1 MVKLSKM
8 LMANNLSLAIIFSF
22 RELRSGLKGFYLFI
36 SCLAIG
42 VAAIAGVGTVSESI
56 EAGLARDGKK
66 LLGGDLSIRLIHRP
80 ATEKQKKFFDKT
92 SDFSEVIEM
101 RSMVQSYK
109 SKAYRTLAELKAVD
123 QAYPLV
129 GNILLNQRLT
139 LKEALQEKNGVFGA
153 VVDKNLLT
161 KLNLKIGDFINIG
174 EAQFRL
180 TGTIKKEPDK
190 VANILSFGPRVMIA
204 SLGLYKTKLVQPGSQ
219 IRYRYRVSLSDAA
232 EIKNWQKQLNET
244 FPAAGWRI
252 RTSNDG
258 TGGLRRFIDRMT
270 LFLTFVGLTTLIV
283 GGVGISN
290 AVSNFLNSKNKTIAI
305 YKFLGAPSDLI
316 FWIYALQLGILA
328 LFGLLLG
335 IAVGAILPALGFLVL
350 NDVFPVSPVISV
362 YPKPIVIAVIY
373 GILIVLIF
381 STWPLA
387 KAKAIPATNL
397 FRDNIQLRKIKP
409 HGGYKV
415 ILAILCSILSSV
427 ILISSDEILFNLYF
441 IVGTC
446 FVFLILK
453 IFSTQ
458 LIQLSQKII
467 IKKNTALRLAIT
479 NLNRPGSIASSI
491 VLSLGL
497 GLTVLVAISLIED
510 NLGNQIKKRLPD
522 MAPAFFFL
530 DIQTDQKSYFDQTIK
545 KISGIGNYKRV
556 ATLRGRIVKIN
567 NISVEKVDISPNVR
581 WAVRGDRALTYSKE
595 QAEGTEITAGKWWP
609 KEYTGKPLISLDS
622 SIARGFGVTIGDT
635 LTLNV
640 LGREIKGEI
649 ASLRKINWRSLRFD
663 FAIIFSPGVLD
674 NAPHSHIAALQ
685 APEALENK
693 IEEDI
698 LNKFKNVSIIRVREA
713 LEAAAQILNGIGMA
727 VRSIST
733 ITLLVGSL
741 VLAGA
746 IAAGRQRRIYEA
758 IIFKVLGATR
768 WTIIKSLIYEFCF
781 LGFLTS
787 FCSIILGTLVGWIV
801 VRYLMELNW
810 QFSLNSIL
818 VSVIICLLITI
829 IAGLGG
835 TWSALG
841 QKAAPQLRND

>member
-622 SIARGFGVTIGDT
+622 AIARGFGVTIGDT

>member
-1 MVKLSKM
+1 MV
-8 LMANNLSLAIIFSF
+8 NNLSLAITFSM
-22 RELRSGLKGFYLFI
+22 REMRSGLKGFYLFI

-42 VAAIAGVGTVSESI
+42 VAAIAGVGTVSKSI
-56 EAGLARDGKK
+56 EAGLAKDGRK
-66 LLGGDLSIRLIHRP
+66 LLGGDLSIRLIHRS
-80 ATEKQKKFFDKT
+80 ATEKQKKFFNKI

-101 RSMVQSYK
+101 RSMVQSNK
-109 SKAYRTLAELKAVD
+109 SAAYRTLVELKAVD

-129 GNILLNQRLT
+129 GNILLKQSLT
-139 LKEALQEKNGVFGA
+139 LKEALQEKDGVFGA

-161 KLNLKIGDFINIG
+161 KLNLEIGDIINIG
-174 EAQFRL
+174 EAKFRL

-190 VANILSFGPRVMIA
+190 VTNILSFGPRVMIA
-204 SLGLYKTKLVQPGSQ
+204 SLGLYRTKLVQPGSQ
-219 IRYRYRVSLSDAA
+219 IRYRYRIALSDSTKV
-232 EIKNWQKQLNET
+232 INWRKELDKA

-252 RTSNDG
+252 RTANEG
-258 TGGLRRFIDRMT
+258 TPGLKRFIERMT

-283 GGVGISN
+283 GGVGVSN
-290 AVSNFLNSKNKTIAI
+290 AVSNFLNGKNKIIAI

-316 FWIYALQLGILA
+316 FWIYALQLGVLA

-335 IAVGAILPALGFLVL
+335 IFMGAILPAIGFLVM

-362 YPKPIVIAVIY
+362 YPKPLVVAAIY
-373 GILIVLIF
+373 GVLVVLIF

-397 FRDNIQLRKIKP
+397 FRDKIQLGKIKP
-409 HGGYKV
+409 HGGYKI
-415 ILAILCSILSSV
+415 ILAILCATLASV
-427 ILISSDEILFNLYF
+427 ILISSDDILFNLYF
-441 IVGTC
+441 VIGTC

-458 LIQLSQKII
+458 LIHLSQKITV
-467 IKKNTALRLAIT
+467 KNNTALRLAIT
-479 NLNRPGSIASSI
+479 NLHRPGSNASSI

-510 NLGNQIKKRLPD
+510 NLVNQIKKRLPD

-530 DIQTDQKSYFDQTIK
+530 DIQTDQRSQFDQAIK
-545 KISGIGNYKRV
+545 EISGIGDYKRV

-567 NISVEKVDISPNVR
+567 SISVEKAEISPNVR
-581 WAVRGDRALTYSKE
+581 WAIRGDRALTYANVQS
-595 QAEGTEITAGKWWP
+595 EGTKITAGKWWP
-609 KEYTGKPLISLDS
+609 KEYSGKPLISLDS
-622 SIARGFGVTIGDT
+622 AIAKGFGVTVGDT

-640 LGREIKGEI
+640 LGREIIGEI

-674 NAPHSHIAALQ
+674 SAPHSHIAALQ
-685 APEALENK
+685 APEALENR
-693 IEEDI
+693 IEESI
-698 LNKFKNVSIIRVREA
+698 TNKFKNVSIIRVREA

-727 VRSIST
+727 VRSISS

-746 IAAGRQRRIYEA
+746 IAAGRHQRIYDA

-768 WTIIKSLIYEFCF
+768 WIIIKTLIYEFCI

-787 FCSIILGTLVGWIV
+787 FCSIVLGTLVGWTV
-801 VRYLMELNW
+801 VKYLMELNW
-810 QFSLNSIL
+810 QFSLQSIL
-818 VSVIICLLITI
+818 MSVIICLTITI
-829 IAGLGG
+829 IAGLAG
-835 TWSALG
+835 TWSALS
-841 QKAAPQLRND
+841 QKAASQLRND

>member
-1 MVKLSKM
+1 
-8 LMANNLSLAIIFSF
+8 MANNLSLAIIFSF

-109 SKAYRTLAELKAVD
+109 SKGYRTLAELKAVD

-622 SIARGFGVTIGDT
+622 AIARGFGVTIGDT

-727 VRSIST
+727 VRSISA

>member
-1 MVKLSKM
+1 MV
-8 LMANNLSLAIIFSF
+8 NNLSLAITFSL
-22 RELRSGLKGFYLFI
+22 REMRSGLKGFYLFI

-42 VAAIAGVGTVSESI
+42 VAAIAGVGTVSKSI
-56 EAGLARDGKK
+56 EAGLAKDGRK
-66 LLGGDLSIRLIHRP
+66 LLGGDLSIRLIHRS
-80 ATEKQKKFFDKT
+80 ATEKQKKFFNKI

-101 RSMVQSYK
+101 RSMVQSSK
-109 SKAYRTLAELKAVD
+109 SAAYRTLVELKAVD

-129 GNILLNQRLT
+129 GNILLKQSLT
-139 LKEALQEKNGVFGA
+139 LKEALQERDGVFGA

-161 KLNLKIGDFINIG
+161 KLNLEIGDIVNIG
-174 EAQFRL
+174 EAKFRL

-190 VANILSFGPRVMIA
+190 VTNILSFGPRVMIA
-204 SLGLYKTKLVQPGSQ
+204 SLGLYRTKLVQPGSQ
-219 IRYRYRVSLSDAA
+219 IRYRYRIALSDPAK
-232 EIKNWQKQLNET
+232 IINWRKELDKA

-252 RTSNDG
+252 RTSNEG
-258 TGGLRRFIDRMT
+258 TPGLKRFIDRMT

-283 GGVGISN
+283 GGVGVSN
-290 AVSNFLNSKNKTIAI
+290 AVSNFLSGKNKIIAI

-316 FWIYALQLGILA
+316 FWIYALQLGVLA

-335 IAVGAILPALGFLVL
+335 VLMGAILPAIGFLVL

-362 YPKPIVIAVIY
+362 YPKPLVVAAIY
-373 GILIVLIF
+373 GVLVVLIF

-397 FRDNIQLRKIKP
+397 FRDKIQLGKIKP
-409 HGGYKV
+409 HGGYKI
-415 ILAILCSILSSV
+415 ILAILCATLASV
-427 ILISSDEILFNLYF
+427 ILVSSDDILFNLYF
-441 IVGTC
+441 VVGTC

-458 LIQLSQKII
+458 LIHLSQKITV
-467 IKKNTALRLAIT
+467 KNNTALRLAIT
-479 NLNRPGSIASSI
+479 NLHRPGSNASSI

-510 NLGNQIKKRLPD
+510 NLVNQIKKRLPD

-530 DIQTDQKSYFDQTIK
+530 DIQTDQKSQFDQAIK
-545 KISGIGNYKRV
+545 EISGIGDYKRV

-567 NISVEKVDISPNVR
+567 SISVEKAEISPNVR
-581 WAVRGDRALTYSKE
+581 WAIRGDRALTYANVQSEDTK
-595 QAEGTEITAGKWWP
+595 ITAGKWWP
-609 KEYTGKPLISLDS
+609 KEYSGKPLISLDS
-622 SIARGFGVTIGDT
+622 AIAKGFGVTVGDT

-640 LGREIKGEI
+640 LGREIIGEI

-674 NAPHSHIAALQ
+674 SAPHSHIAALQ
-685 APEALENK
+685 APEALEDK
-693 IEEDI
+693 IEESI
-698 LNKFKNVSIIRVREA
+698 TNKFKNVSIIRVREA

-727 VRSIST
+727 VRSISS

-746 IAAGRQRRIYEA
+746 IAAGRQQRIYDA

-768 WTIIKSLIYEFCF
+768 WIIIKTLIYEFCI

-787 FCSIILGTLVGWIV
+787 FCSIVLGTLVGWTV
-801 VRYLMELNW
+801 VKYLMELNW
-810 QFSLNSIL
+810 QFSLQSIL
-818 VSVIICLLITI
+818 MSVIICLTITI
-829 IAGLGG
+829 ITGLAG
-835 TWSALG
+835 TWSALS
-841 QKAAPQLRND
+841 QKAASQLRND

>member
-1 MVKLSKM
+1 
-8 LMANNLSLAIIFSF
+8 MANNLSLAIIFSF

-290 AVSNFLNSKNKTIAI
+290 AVSNFLNSNNKTIAI

-387 KAKAIPATNL
+387 KAKGIPATNL

>member
-1 MVKLSKM
+1 MV
-8 LMANNLSLAIIFSF
+8 NNLSLAITFSL
-22 RELRSGLKGFYLFI
+22 REMRSGLKGFYLFI

-42 VAAIAGVGTVSESI
+42 VAAIAGVGTVSKSI
-56 EAGLARDGKK
+56 EAGLAKDGRK
-66 LLGGDLSIRLIHRP
+66 LLGGDLSIRLIHRS
-80 ATEKQKKFFDKT
+80 ATEKQKKFFNKI

-101 RSMVQSYK
+101 RSMVQSSK
-109 SKAYRTLAELKAVD
+109 SAAYRTLVELKAVD

-129 GNILLNQRLT
+129 GNILLKQSLT
-139 LKEALQEKNGVFGA
+139 LKEALQERDGVFGA

-161 KLNLKIGDFINIG
+161 KLNLEIGDIINIG
-174 EAQFRL
+174 EAKFRL

-190 VANILSFGPRVMIA
+190 VTNILSFGPRVMIA
-204 SLGLYKTKLVQPGSQ
+204 SLGLYRTKLVQPGSQ
-219 IRYRYRVSLSDAA
+219 IRYRYRIALSDSTK
-232 EIKNWQKQLNET
+232 IINWRKELDKA

-252 RTSNDG
+252 RTSNEG
-258 TGGLRRFIDRMT
+258 TPGLKRFIDRMT

-283 GGVGISN
+283 GGVGVSN
-290 AVSNFLNSKNKTIAI
+290 AVSNFLSGKNKIIAI

-316 FWIYALQLGILA
+316 FWIYALQLGVLA

-335 IAVGAILPALGFLVL
+335 VLMGAILPAIGFLVL

-362 YPKPIVIAVIY
+362 YPKPLVVAAIY
-373 GILIVLIF
+373 GVLVVLIF

-397 FRDNIQLRKIKP
+397 FRDKIQLGKIKP
-409 HGGYKV
+409 HGGYKI
-415 ILAILCSILSSV
+415 ILAILCATLASV
-427 ILISSDEILFNLYF
+427 ILVSSDDILFNLYF
-441 IVGTC
+441 VVGTC

-458 LIQLSQKII
+458 LIHLSQKITV
-467 IKKNTALRLAIT
+467 KNNTALRLAIT
-479 NLNRPGSIASSI
+479 NLHRPGSNASSI

-510 NLGNQIKKRLPD
+510 NLVNQIKKRLPD

-530 DIQTDQKSYFDQTIK
+530 DIQTDQKSQFDQAIK
-545 KISGIGNYKRV
+545 EISGIGDYKRV

-567 NISVEKVDISPNVR
+567 SISVEKAEISPNVR
-581 WAVRGDRALTYSKE
+581 WAIRGDRALTYANVQSEDTK
-595 QAEGTEITAGKWWP
+595 ITAGKWWP
-609 KEYTGKPLISLDS
+609 KEYSGKPLISLDS
-622 SIARGFGVTIGDT
+622 AIAKGFGVTVGDT

-640 LGREIKGEI
+640 LGREIIGEI

-674 NAPHSHIAALQ
+674 SAPHSHIAALQ
-685 APEALENK
+685 APEALEDK
-693 IEEDI
+693 IEESI
-698 LNKFKNVSIIRVREA
+698 TNKFKNVSIIRVREA
-713 LEAAAQILNGIGMA
+713 LEAATQILNGIGMA
-727 VRSIST
+727 VRSISS

-746 IAAGRQRRIYEA
+746 IAAGRQQRIYDA

-768 WTIIKSLIYEFCF
+768 WIIIKTLIYEFCI

-787 FCSIILGTLVGWIV
+787 FCSIVLGTLVGWTV
-801 VRYLMELNW
+801 VKYLMELNW
-810 QFSLNSIL
+810 QFSLQSIL
-818 VSVIICLLITI
+818 MSVIICLTITI
-829 IAGLGG
+829 IAGLAG
-835 TWSALG
+835 TWSALS
-841 QKAAPQLRND
+841 QKAASQLRND

>member
-1 MVKLSKM
+1 MV
-8 LMANNLSLAIIFSF
+8 NNLSLAITFSL
-22 RELRSGLKGFYLFI
+22 REMRSGLKGFYLFI

-42 VAAIAGVGTVSESI
+42 VAAIAGVGTVSKSI
-56 EAGLARDGKK
+56 EAGLAKDGRK
-66 LLGGDLSIRLIHRP
+66 LLGGDLSIRLIHRS
-80 ATEKQKKFFDKT
+80 ATEKQKKFFNKI

-101 RSMVQSYK
+101 RSMVQSSK
-109 SKAYRTLAELKAVD
+109 SAAYRTLVELKAVD

-129 GNILLNQRLT
+129 GNILLKQSLT
-139 LKEALQEKNGVFGA
+139 LKEALQERDGVFGA

-161 KLNLKIGDFINIG
+161 KLNLEIGDIINIG
-174 EAQFRL
+174 EAKFRL

-190 VANILSFGPRVMIA
+190 VTNILSFGPRVMIA
-204 SLGLYKTKLVQPGSQ
+204 SLGLYRTKLVQPGSQ
-219 IRYRYRVSLSDAA
+219 IRYRYRIALSDPAK
-232 EIKNWQKQLNET
+232 IINWRKELDKA

-252 RTSNDG
+252 RTSNEG
-258 TGGLRRFIDRMT
+258 TPGLKRFIDRMT

-283 GGVGISN
+283 GGVGVSN
-290 AVSNFLNSKNKTIAI
+290 AVSNFLSGKNKIIAI

-316 FWIYALQLGILA
+316 FWIYALQLGVLA

-335 IAVGAILPALGFLVL
+335 VLMGAILPAIGFLVL

-362 YPKPIVIAVIY
+362 YPKPLVVAAIY
-373 GILIVLIF
+373 GVLVVLIF

-397 FRDNIQLRKIKP
+397 FRDKIQLGKIKP
-409 HGGYKV
+409 HGGYKI
-415 ILAILCSILSSV
+415 ILAILCATLASV
-427 ILISSDEILFNLYF
+427 ILVSSDDILFNLYF
-441 IVGTC
+441 VVGTC

-458 LIQLSQKII
+458 LIHLSQKITV
-467 IKKNTALRLAIT
+467 KNNTALRLAIT
-479 NLNRPGSIASSI
+479 NLHRPGSNASSI

-510 NLGNQIKKRLPD
+510 NLVNQIKKRLPD

-530 DIQTDQKSYFDQTIK
+530 DIQTDQKSQFDQAIK
-545 KISGIGNYKRV
+545 EISGIGDYKRV

-567 NISVEKVDISPNVR
+567 SISVEKAEISPNVR
-581 WAVRGDRALTYSKE
+581 WAIRGDRALTYANVQS
-595 QAEGTEITAGKWWP
+595 EGTKITAGKWWP
-609 KEYTGKPLISLDS
+609 KEYSGKPLISLDS
-622 SIARGFGVTIGDT
+622 AIAKGFGVTVGDT

-640 LGREIKGEI
+640 LGREIIGEI

-674 NAPHSHIAALQ
+674 SAPHSHIAALQ

-693 IEEDI
+693 IEESI
-698 LNKFKNVSIIRVREA
+698 TNKFKNVSIIRVREA

-727 VRSIST
+727 VRSISS

-746 IAAGRQRRIYEA
+746 IAAGRQQRIYDA

-768 WTIIKSLIYEFCF
+768 WIIIKTLIYEFCI

-787 FCSIILGTLVGWIV
+787 FCSIVLGTLVGWTV
-801 VRYLMELNW
+801 VKYLMELNW
-810 QFSLNSIL
+810 QFSLQSIL
-818 VSVIICLLITI
+818 MSVIICLTITI
-829 IAGLGG
+829 IAGLAG
-835 TWSALG
+835 TWSALS
-841 QKAAPQLRND
+841 QKAASQLRND

>member
-1 MVKLSKM
+1 MV
-8 LMANNLSLAIIFSF
+8 NNLSLAITFSL
-22 RELRSGLKGFYLFI
+22 REMRSGLKGFYLFI

-42 VAAIAGVGTVSESI
+42 VAAIAGVGTVSKSI
-56 EAGLARDGKK
+56 EAGLAKDGRK
-66 LLGGDLSIRLIHRP
+66 LLGGDLSIRLIHRS
-80 ATEKQKKFFDKT
+80 ATEKQKKFFNKI

-101 RSMVQSYK
+101 RSMVQSSK
-109 SKAYRTLAELKAVD
+109 SAAYRTLVELKAVD

-129 GNILLNQRLT
+129 GNILLKQSLT
-139 LKEALQEKNGVFGA
+139 LKEALQERDGVFGA

-161 KLNLKIGDFINIG
+161 KLNLEIGDIINIG
-174 EAQFRL
+174 EAKFRL

-190 VANILSFGPRVMIA
+190 VTNILSFGPRVMIA
-204 SLGLYKTKLVQPGSQ
+204 SLGLYRTKLVQPGSQ
-219 IRYRYRVSLSDAA
+219 IRYRYRIALSDPAK
-232 EIKNWQKQLNET
+232 IINWRKELDKA

-252 RTSNDG
+252 RTSNEG
-258 TGGLRRFIDRMT
+258 TPGLKRFIDRMT

-283 GGVGISN
+283 GGVGVSN
-290 AVSNFLNSKNKTIAI
+290 AVSNFLSGKNKIIAI

-316 FWIYALQLGILA
+316 FWIYALQLGVLA

-335 IAVGAILPALGFLVL
+335 VLMGAILPAIGFLVL

-362 YPKPIVIAVIY
+362 YPKPLVVAAIY
-373 GILIVLIF
+373 GVLVVLIF

-397 FRDNIQLRKIKP
+397 FRDKIQLGKIKP
-409 HGGYKV
+409 HGGYKI
-415 ILAILCSILSSV
+415 ILAILCATLASV
-427 ILISSDEILFNLYF
+427 ILVSSDDILFNLYF
-441 IVGTC
+441 VVGTC

-458 LIQLSQKII
+458 LIHLSQKITV
-467 IKKNTALRLAIT
+467 KNNTALRLAIT
-479 NLNRPGSIASSI
+479 NLHRPGSNASSI

-510 NLGNQIKKRLPD
+510 NLVNQIKKRLPD

-530 DIQTDQKSYFDQTIK
+530 DIQTDQKSQFDQAIK
-545 KISGIGNYKRV
+545 EISGIGDYKRV

-567 NISVEKVDISPNVR
+567 TISVEKAEISPNVR
-581 WAVRGDRALTYSKE
+581 WAIRGDRALTYANVQS
-595 QAEGTEITAGKWWP
+595 EGTKITAGKWWP
-609 KEYTGKPLISLDS
+609 KEYSGKPLISLDS
-622 SIARGFGVTIGDT
+622 AIAKGFGVTVGDT

-640 LGREIKGEI
+640 LGREIIGEI

-674 NAPHSHIAALQ
+674 SAPHSHIAALQ

-693 IEEDI
+693 IEESI
-698 LNKFKNVSIIRVREA
+698 TNKFKNVSIIRVREA

-727 VRSIST
+727 VRSISS

-746 IAAGRQRRIYEA
+746 IAAGRQQRIYDA

-768 WTIIKSLIYEFCF
+768 WIIIKTLIYEFCI

-787 FCSIILGTLVGWIV
+787 FCSIVLGTLVGWTV
-801 VRYLMELNW
+801 VKYLMELNW
-810 QFSLNSIL
+810 QFSLQSIL
-818 VSVIICLLITI
+818 MSVIICLTITI
-829 IAGLGG
+829 IAGLAG
-835 TWSALG
+835 TWSALS
-841 QKAAPQLRND
+841 QKAASQLRND

>member
-387 KAKAIPATNL
+387 KAKGIPATNL

-622 SIARGFGVTIGDT
+622 AIARGFGVTIGDT

>member
-1 MVKLSKM
+1 MV
-8 LMANNLSLAIIFSF
+8 NNLSLAITFSM
-22 RELRSGLKGFYLFI
+22 REMRSGLKGFYLFI

-42 VAAIAGVGTVSESI
+42 VAAIAGVGTVSKSI
-56 EAGLARDGKK
+56 EAGLTKDGRK
-66 LLGGDLSIRLIHRP
+66 LLGGDLSIRLIHRS
-80 ATEKQKKFFDKT
+80 ATEKQKKFFNKI

-101 RSMVQSYK
+101 RSMVQSNK
-109 SKAYRTLAELKAVD
+109 SAAYRTLVELKAVD

-129 GNILLNQRLT
+129 GSILLKQSLT
-139 LKEALQEKNGVFGA
+139 LKEALQEKDGIFGA

-161 KLNLKIGDFINIG
+161 KLNLEIGDIINIG
-174 EAQFRL
+174 EAKFRL

-190 VANILSFGPRVMIA
+190 VTNILSFGPRVMIA
-204 SLGLYKTKLVQPGSQ
+204 SLGLYRTKLVQPGSQ
-219 IRYRYRVSLSDAA
+219 IRYRYRIALSDSTKV
-232 EIKNWQKQLNET
+232 INWRKELNKA

-252 RTSNDG
+252 RTANEG
-258 TGGLRRFIDRMT
+258 TPGLKRFIERMT

-283 GGVGISN
+283 GGVGVSN
-290 AVSNFLNSKNKTIAI
+290 AVSNFLNGKNKIIAI

-316 FWIYALQLGILA
+316 FWIYALQLGVLA

-335 IAVGAILPALGFLVL
+335 IFMGAILPAIGFLVM

-362 YPKPIVIAVIY
+362 YPKPLVVAAIY
-373 GILIVLIF
+373 GVLVVLIF

-397 FRDNIQLRKIKP
+397 FRDKIQLGKIKP
-409 HGGYKV
+409 HGGYKI
-415 ILAILCSILSSV
+415 ILAILCATLASV
-427 ILISSDEILFNLYF
+427 ILISSDDILFNLYF
-441 IVGTC
+441 VIGTC

-458 LIQLSQKII
+458 LIHLSQKITV
-467 IKKNTALRLAIT
+467 KNNTALRLAIT
-479 NLNRPGSIASSI
+479 NLHRPGSNASSI

-510 NLGNQIKKRLPD
+510 NLVNQIKKRLPD

-530 DIQTDQKSYFDQTIK
+530 DIQTDQRSQFDQAIK
-545 KISGIGNYKRV
+545 EISGIGDYKRV

-567 NISVEKVDISPNVR
+567 SISVEKAEISPNVR
-581 WAVRGDRALTYSKE
+581 WAIRGDRALTYANVQS
-595 QAEGTEITAGKWWP
+595 EGTKITAGKWWP
-609 KEYTGKPLISLDS
+609 KEYSGKPLISLDS
-622 SIARGFGVTIGDT
+622 AIAKGFGVTVGDT

-640 LGREIKGEI
+640 LGREIIGEI

-674 NAPHSHIAALQ
+674 SAPHSHIAALQ

-693 IEEDI
+693 IEESI
-698 LNKFKNVSIIRVREA
+698 TNKFKNVSIIRVREA

-727 VRSIST
+727 VRSISS

-746 IAAGRQRRIYEA
+746 IAAGRQQRIYDA

-768 WTIIKSLIYEFCF
+768 WIIIKTLIYEFCI

-787 FCSIILGTLVGWIV
+787 FCSIVLGTLVGWTV
-801 VRYLMELNW
+801 VKYLMELNW
-810 QFSLNSIL
+810 QFSLQSIL
-818 VSVIICLLITI
+818 MSVIICLTITI
-829 IAGLGG
+829 ITGLAG
-835 TWSALG
+835 TWSALS
-841 QKAAPQLRND
+841 QKAASQLRND

>member
-1 MVKLSKM
+1 MV
-8 LMANNLSLAIIFSF
+8 NNLSLAITFSM
-22 RELRSGLKGFYLFI
+22 REMRSGLKGFYLFI

-42 VAAIAGVGTVSESI
+42 VAAIAGVGTVSKSI
-56 EAGLARDGKK
+56 EAGLAKDGRK
-66 LLGGDLSIRLIHRP
+66 LLGGDLSIRLIHRS
-80 ATEKQKKFFDKT
+80 ATEKQKKFFNKI

-101 RSMVQSYK
+101 RSMVQSNK
-109 SKAYRTLAELKAVD
+109 SAAYRTLVELKAVD

-129 GNILLNQRLT
+129 GNILLKQSLT
-139 LKEALQEKNGVFGA
+139 LKEALQEKDGIFGA

-161 KLNLKIGDFINIG
+161 KLNLEIGDIINIG
-174 EAQFRL
+174 EAKFRL

-190 VANILSFGPRVMIA
+190 VTNILSFGPRVMIA
-204 SLGLYKTKLVQPGSQ
+204 SLGLYRTKLVQPGSQ
-219 IRYRYRVSLSDAA
+219 IRYRYRIALSDSTKV
-232 EIKNWQKQLNET
+232 INWRKELDKA

-252 RTSNDG
+252 RTANEG
-258 TGGLRRFIDRMT
+258 TPGLKRFIERMT

-283 GGVGISN
+283 GGVGVSN
-290 AVSNFLNSKNKTIAI
+290 AVSNFLNGKNKIIAI

-316 FWIYALQLGILA
+316 FWIYALQLGVLA

-335 IAVGAILPALGFLVL
+335 IFMGAILPAIGFLVM

-362 YPKPIVIAVIY
+362 YPKPLVVAAIY
-373 GILIVLIF
+373 GVLVVLIF

-397 FRDNIQLRKIKP
+397 FRDKIQLGKIKP
-409 HGGYKV
+409 HGGYKI
-415 ILAILCSILSSV
+415 ILAILCATLASV
-427 ILISSDEILFNLYF
+427 ILISSNDILFNLYF
-441 IVGTC
+441 VIGTC

-458 LIQLSQKII
+458 LIHLSQKITV
-467 IKKNTALRLAIT
+467 KNNTALRLAIT
-479 NLNRPGSIASSI
+479 NLHRPGSNASSI

-510 NLGNQIKKRLPD
+510 NLVNQIKKRLPD

-530 DIQTDQKSYFDQTIK
+530 DIQTDQRSQFDQAIK
-545 KISGIGNYKRV
+545 EISGIGDYKRV

-567 NISVEKVDISPNVR
+567 SISVEKAEISPNVR
-581 WAVRGDRALTYSKE
+581 WAIRGDRALTYANVQS
-595 QAEGTEITAGKWWP
+595 EGTKITAGKWWP
-609 KEYTGKPLISLDS
+609 KEYSGKPLISLDS
-622 SIARGFGVTIGDT
+622 AIAKGFGVTVGDT

-640 LGREIKGEI
+640 LGREIIGEI

-674 NAPHSHIAALQ
+674 SAPHSHIAALQ

-693 IEEDI
+693 IEESI
-698 LNKFKNVSIIRVREA
+698 TNKFKNVSIIRVREA

-727 VRSIST
+727 VRSISS

-746 IAAGRQRRIYEA
+746 IAAGRQQRIYDA

-768 WTIIKSLIYEFCF
+768 WIIIKTLIYEFCI

-787 FCSIILGTLVGWIV
+787 FCSIVLGTLVGWTV
-801 VRYLMELNW
+801 VKYLMELNW
-810 QFSLNSIL
+810 QFSLQSIL
-818 VSVIICLLITI
+818 MSVIICLTITI
-829 IAGLGG
+829 ITGLAG
-835 TWSALG
+835 TWSALS
-841 QKAAPQLRND
+841 QKAASQLRND

>member
-1 MVKLSKM
+1 MV
-8 LMANNLSLAIIFSF
+8 NNLSLAITFSL
-22 RELRSGLKGFYLFI
+22 REMRSGLKGFYLFI

-42 VAAIAGVGTVSESI
+42 VAAIAGVGTVSKSI
-56 EAGLARDGKK
+56 EAGLAKDGRK
-66 LLGGDLSIRLIHRP
+66 LLGGDLSIRLIHRS
-80 ATEKQKKFFDKT
+80 ATEKQKKFFNKI

-101 RSMVQSYK
+101 RSMVQSNK
-109 SKAYRTLAELKAVD
+109 SAAYRTLVELKAVD

-129 GNILLNQRLT
+129 GNILLKQSLT
-139 LKEALQEKNGVFGA
+139 LKEALQEKDGVFGA

-161 KLNLKIGDFINIG
+161 KLNLEIGDIINIG
-174 EAQFRL
+174 EAKFRL

-190 VANILSFGPRVMIA
+190 VTNILSFGPRVMIA
-204 SLGLYKTKLVQPGSQ
+204 SLGLYRTKLVQPGSQ
-219 IRYRYRVSLSDAA
+219 IRYRYRIALSDS
-232 EIKNWQKQLNET
+232 EKIINWRKELDKA

-252 RTSNDG
+252 RTSNEG
-258 TGGLRRFIDRMT
+258 TPGLKRFIDRMT

-283 GGVGISN
+283 GGVGVSN
-290 AVSNFLNSKNKTIAI
+290 AVSNFLNGKNKIIAI

-316 FWIYALQLGILA
+316 FWIYALQLGVLA
-328 LFGLLLG
+328 LFGLLIG
-335 IAVGAILPALGFLVL
+335 ILMGAILPAIGFLVL

-362 YPKPIVIAVIY
+362 YPKPLVVAAIY
-373 GILIVLIF
+373 GVLVVLIF

-397 FRDNIQLRKIKP
+397 FRDKIQLGKIKP
-409 HGGYKV
+409 HGGYKI
-415 ILAILCSILSSV
+415 ILAILCTTLASV
-427 ILISSDEILFNLYF
+427 ILISSDDILFNLYF
-441 IVGTC
+441 VIGTC

-458 LIQLSQKII
+458 LIHLSQKITV
-467 IKKNTALRLAIT
+467 KNNTALRLAIT
-479 NLNRPGSIASSI
+479 NLHRPGSNASSI

-510 NLGNQIKKRLPD
+510 NLVNQIKKRLPD

-530 DIQTDQKSYFDQTIK
+530 DIQTDQRSQFDQAIK
-545 KISGIGNYKRV
+545 EISGIGDYKRV

-567 NISVEKVDISPNVR
+567 SISVEKAEISPNVR
-581 WAVRGDRALTYSKE
+581 WAIRGDRALTYANVQS
-595 QAEGTEITAGKWWP
+595 EGTKITAGKWWP
-609 KEYTGKPLISLDS
+609 KEYSGKPLISLDS
-622 SIARGFGVTIGDT
+622 AIAKGFGVTVGDT

-640 LGREIKGEI
+640 LGREIIGEI

-674 NAPHSHIAALQ
+674 SAPHSHIAALQ

-693 IEEDI
+693 IEESI
-698 LNKFKNVSIIRVREA
+698 TNKFKNVSIIRVREA

-727 VRSIST
+727 VRSISS

-746 IAAGRQRRIYEA
+746 IAAGRQQRIYDA

-768 WTIIKSLIYEFCF
+768 WIIIKTLIYEFCI

-787 FCSIILGTLVGWIV
+787 FCSIVLGTLVGWTV
-801 VRYLMELNW
+801 VKYLMELNW
-810 QFSLNSIL
+810 QFSLQSIL
-818 VSVIICLLITI
+818 MSVIICLTITI
-829 IAGLGG
+829 IAGLAG
-835 TWSALG
+835 TWSALS
-841 QKAAPQLRND
+841 QKAASQLRND

>member
-1 MVKLSKM
+1 MV
-8 LMANNLSLAIIFSF
+8 NNLSLAITFSM
-22 RELRSGLKGFYLFI
+22 REMRSGLKGFYLFI

-42 VAAIAGVGTVSESI
+42 VAAIAGVGTVSKSI
-56 EAGLARDGKK
+56 EAGLAKDGRK
-66 LLGGDLSIRLIHRP
+66 LLGGDLSIRLIHRS
-80 ATEKQKKFFDKT
+80 ATEKQKKFFNKI

-101 RSMVQSYK
+101 RSMVQSNK
-109 SKAYRTLAELKAVD
+109 SAAYRTLVELKAVD

-129 GNILLNQRLT
+129 GNILLKQSLT
-139 LKEALQEKNGVFGA
+139 LKQALQEKDGVFGA

-161 KLNLKIGDFINIG
+161 KLNLEIGDIINIG
-174 EAQFRL
+174 EAKFRL

-190 VANILSFGPRVMIA
+190 VTNILSFGPRVMIA
-204 SLGLYKTKLVQPGSQ
+204 SLGLYRTKLVQPGSQ
-219 IRYRYRVSLSDAA
+219 IRYRYRIALSDSTKV
-232 EIKNWQKQLNET
+232 INWRKELNKT

-252 RTSNDG
+252 RTSNEG
-258 TGGLRRFIDRMT
+258 TPGLKRFIDRMT

-283 GGVGISN
+283 GGVGVSN
-290 AVSNFLNSKNKTIAI
+290 AVSNFLNGKNKIIAI

-316 FWIYALQLGILA
+316 FWIYALQLGVLA
-328 LFGLLLG
+328 LFGLLIGVLM
-335 IAVGAILPALGFLVL
+335 GAILPAIGFLIL

-362 YPKPIVIAVIY
+362 YPKPLVVAAIY
-373 GILIVLIF
+373 GVLVVLIF

-397 FRDNIQLRKIKP
+397 FRDKIQLGKIKP
-409 HGGYKV
+409 HGGYKIV
-415 ILAILCSILSSV
+415 LAILCATLASV
-427 ILISSDEILFNLYF
+427 ILISSDDILFNLYF
-441 IVGTC
+441 VIGTC

-458 LIQLSQKII
+458 LIHLSQKITV
-467 IKKNTALRLAIT
+467 KNNTALRLAIT
-479 NLNRPGSIASSI
+479 NLHRPGSNASSI

-510 NLGNQIKKRLPD
+510 NLVNQIKKRLPD

-530 DIQTDQKSYFDQTIK
+530 DIQTDQRSQFDQAIK
-545 KISGIGNYKRV
+545 EISGIGDYKRV

-567 NISVEKVDISPNVR
+567 SISVEKAEISPNVR
-581 WAVRGDRALTYSKE
+581 WAIRGDRALTYANVQS
-595 QAEGTEITAGKWWP
+595 EGTKITAGKWWP
-609 KEYTGKPLISLDS
+609 KEYSGKPLISLDS
-622 SIARGFGVTIGDT
+622 AIAEGFGVTVGDT

-640 LGREIKGEI
+640 LGREIIGEI

-674 NAPHSHIAALQ
+674 SAPHSHIAALQ

-693 IEEDI
+693 IEESI
-698 LNKFKNVSIIRVREA
+698 TNKFKNVSIIRVREA

-727 VRSIST
+727 VRSISS

-746 IAAGRQRRIYEA
+746 IAAGRQQRIYDS

-768 WTIIKSLIYEFCF
+768 WIILKTLIYEFCI

-787 FCSIILGTLVGWIV
+787 FCSIVLGTLVGWTV
-801 VRYLMELNW
+801 VKYLMELNW
-810 QFSLNSIL
+810 QFSLQSIL
-818 VSVIICLLITI
+818 MSVIICLTITI
-829 IAGLGG
+829 IAGLAG
-835 TWSALG
+835 TWSALS
-841 QKAAPQLRND
+841 QKAASQLRND

>member
-1 MVKLSKM
+1 MV
-8 LMANNLSLAIIFSF
+8 NNLSLAITFSL
-22 RELRSGLKGFYLFI
+22 REMRSGLKGFYLFI

-42 VAAIAGVGTVSESI
+42 VAAIAGVGTVSKSI
-56 EAGLARDGKK
+56 EAGLAKDGRK
-66 LLGGDLSIRLIHRP
+66 LLGGDLSIRLIHRS
-80 ATEKQKKFFDKT
+80 ATEKQKKFFNKL

-101 RSMVQSYK
+101 RSMVQSNK
-109 SKAYRTLAELKAVD
+109 SAAYRTLVELKAVD

-129 GNILLNQRLT
+129 GNILLNQSLT
-139 LKEALQEKNGVFGA
+139 LKEALQEKDGVFGA

-161 KLNLKIGDFINIG
+161 KLNLEIGDIINIG
-174 EAQFRL
+174 EAKFRL

-190 VANILSFGPRVMIA
+190 VTNILSFGPRVMIA
-204 SLGLYKTKLVQPGSQ
+204 SLGLYRTKLVQPGSQ
-219 IRYRYRVSLSDAA
+219 IRYRYRIALSDS
-232 EIKNWQKQLNET
+232 EKIINWRKELDKA

-252 RTSNDG
+252 RTSNEG
-258 TGGLRRFIDRMT
+258 TPGLKRFIDRMT

-283 GGVGISN
+283 GGVGVSN
-290 AVSNFLNSKNKTIAI
+290 AVSNFLNGKNKIIAI

-316 FWIYALQLGILA
+316 FWIYALQLGVLA

-335 IAVGAILPALGFLVL
+335 VLMGAILPAIGFLVL

-362 YPKPIVIAVIY
+362 YPKPLVVAAIY
-373 GILIVLIF
+373 GVLVVLIF

-397 FRDNIQLRKIKP
+397 FRDKIQLGKIKP
-409 HGGYKV
+409 HGGYKI
-415 ILAILCSILSSV
+415 ILAILCTTLASV
-427 ILISSDEILFNLYF
+427 ILISSDDILFNLYF
-441 IVGTC
+441 VIGTC

-458 LIQLSQKII
+458 LIHLAQKITVTN
-467 IKKNTALRLAIT
+467 NTALRLAIT
-479 NLNRPGSIASSI
+479 NLHRPGSNASSI

-510 NLGNQIKKRLPD
+510 NLVNQIKKRLPD

-530 DIQTDQKSYFDQTIK
+530 DIQTDQRSQFDQAIK
-545 KISGIGNYKRV
+545 EISGIGEYKRV

-567 NISVEKVDISPNVR
+567 SISVEKAEISPNVR
-581 WAVRGDRALTYSKE
+581 WAIRGDRALTYANVQS
-595 QAEGTEITAGKWWP
+595 EGTKITAGKWWP
-609 KEYTGKPLISLDS
+609 KEYSGKPLISLDS
-622 SIARGFGVTIGDT
+622 AIAKGFGVTVGDT

-640 LGREIKGEI
+640 LGREIIGEI

-674 NAPHSHIAALQ
+674 SAPHSHIAALQ

-693 IEEDI
+693 IEESI
-698 LNKFKNVSIIRVREA
+698 TNKFKNVSIIRVREA

-727 VRSIST
+727 VRSISS

-746 IAAGRQRRIYEA
+746 IAAGRQQRIYDA

-768 WTIIKSLIYEFCF
+768 WIIIKTLIYEFCI

-787 FCSIILGTLVGWIV
+787 FCSIVLGTLVGWTV
-801 VRYLMELNW
+801 VKYLMELNW
-810 QFSLNSIL
+810 QFSLQSIL
-818 VSVIICLLITI
+818 MSVIICLTITI
-829 IAGLGG
+829 IAGLAG
-835 TWSALG
+835 TWSALS
-841 QKAAPQLRND
+841 QKAASQLRND

>member
-1 MVKLSKM
+1 
-8 LMANNLSLAIIFSF
+8 MANNLSLAIIFSF

-387 KAKAIPATNL
+387 KAKGIPATNL

>member
-1 MVKLSKM
+1 MV
-8 LMANNLSLAIIFSF
+8 NNLSLAITFSL
-22 RELRSGLKGFYLFI
+22 REMRSGLKGFYLFI

-42 VAAIAGVGTVSESI
+42 VAAIAGVGTVSKSI
-56 EAGLARDGKK
+56 EAGLAKDGRK
-66 LLGGDLSIRLIHRP
+66 LLGGDLSIRLIHRS
-80 ATEKQKKFFDKT
+80 ATEKQKKFFNNI

-101 RSMVQSYK
+101 RSMVQSNK
-109 SKAYRTLAELKAVD
+109 SAAYRTLVELKAVD

-129 GNILLNQRLT
+129 GNILLKQSLT
-139 LKEALQEKNGVFGA
+139 LKEALQEKDGVFGA

-161 KLNLKIGDFINIG
+161 KLNLEIGDIINIG
-174 EAQFRL
+174 ESKFRL

-190 VANILSFGPRVMIA
+190 VTNILSFGPRVMIA
-204 SLGLYKTKLVQPGSQ
+204 SLGLYRTKLVQPGSQ
-219 IRYRYRVSLSDAA
+219 IRYRYRIALSDSAK
-232 EIKNWQKQLNET
+232 IINWRKELDKA

-252 RTSNDG
+252 RTSNEG
-258 TGGLRRFIDRMT
+258 TPGLKRFIDRMT

-283 GGVGISN
+283 GGVGVSN
-290 AVSNFLNSKNKTIAI
+290 AVSNFLNGKNKIIAI

-316 FWIYALQLGILA
+316 FWIYALQLGVLA
-328 LFGLLLG
+328 LFGVLLG
-335 IAVGAILPALGFLVL
+335 VLMGAILPAIGFLVL

-362 YPKPIVIAVIY
+362 YPKPLVVAAIY
-373 GILIVLIF
+373 GVLVVLIF

-397 FRDNIQLRKIKP
+397 FRDKIQLGKIKP
-409 HGGYKV
+409 HGGYKI
-415 ILAILCSILSSV
+415 ILAILCATLASV
-427 ILISSDEILFNLYF
+427 ILISSNDILFNLYF
-441 IVGTC
+441 VIGTC

-458 LIQLSQKII
+458 LIHLSQKITV
-467 IKKNTALRLAIT
+467 KNNTALRLAIT
-479 NLNRPGSIASSI
+479 NLHRPGSNASSI

-510 NLGNQIKKRLPD
+510 NLVNQIKKRLPD

-530 DIQTDQKSYFDQTIK
+530 DIQTDQRSQFDQAIK
-545 KISGIGNYKRV
+545 EISGIGDYKRV

-567 NISVEKVDISPNVR
+567 SISVEKAEISPNVR
-581 WAVRGDRALTYSKE
+581 WAIRGDRALTYANVPS
-595 QAEGTEITAGKWWP
+595 EGTKITTGKWWP
-609 KEYTGKPLISLDS
+609 KEYSGKPLISLDS
-622 SIARGFGVTIGDT
+622 AIAKGFGVTVGDT

-640 LGREIKGEI
+640 LGREIIGEI

-674 NAPHSHIAALQ
+674 SAPHSHIAALQ

-693 IEEDI
+693 IEESI
-698 LNKFKNVSIIRVREA
+698 TNKFKNVSIIRVREA

-727 VRSIST
+727 VRSISS

-746 IAAGRQRRIYEA
+746 IAAGRQQRIYDA

-768 WTIIKSLIYEFCF
+768 WIIIKTLIYEFCI

-787 FCSIILGTLVGWIV
+787 FCSIVLGTLVGWTV
-801 VRYLMELNW
+801 VKYLMELNW
-810 QFSLNSIL
+810 QFSLQSIL
-818 VSVIICLLITI
+818 MSVIICLTITI
-829 IAGLGG
+829 IAGLAG
-835 TWSALG
+835 TWSALS
-841 QKAAPQLRND
+841 QKAASQLRND

>member
-1 MVKLSKM
+1 MV
-8 LMANNLSLAIIFSF
+8 NNLSLAITFSL
-22 RELRSGLKGFYLFI
+22 REMRSGLKGFYLFI

-42 VAAIAGVGTVSESI
+42 VAAIAGVGTVSKSI
-56 EAGLARDGKK
+56 EAGLAKDGRK
-66 LLGGDLSIRLIHRP
+66 LLGGDLSIRLIHRS
-80 ATEKQKKFFDKT
+80 ATEKQKKFFNKI

-101 RSMVQSYK
+101 RSMVQSSK
-109 SKAYRTLAELKAVD
+109 SAAYRTLVELKAVD

-129 GNILLNQRLT
+129 GNILLKQSLT
-139 LKEALQEKNGVFGA
+139 LKEALQERDGVFGA

-161 KLNLKIGDFINIG
+161 KLNLEIGDIVNIG
-174 EAQFRL
+174 EAKFRL

-190 VANILSFGPRVMIA
+190 VTNILSFGPRVMIA
-204 SLGLYKTKLVQPGSQ
+204 SLGLYRTKLVQPGSQ
-219 IRYRYRVSLSDAA
+219 IRYRYRIALSDPAK
-232 EIKNWQKQLNET
+232 IINWRKELDKA

-252 RTSNDG
+252 RTSNEG
-258 TGGLRRFIDRMT
+258 TPGLKRFIDRMT

-283 GGVGISN
+283 GGVGVSN
-290 AVSNFLNSKNKTIAI
+290 AVSNFLSGKNKIIAI

-316 FWIYALQLGILA
+316 FWIYALQLGVLA

-335 IAVGAILPALGFLVL
+335 VLMGAILPAIGFLVL

-362 YPKPIVIAVIY
+362 YPKPLVVAAIY
-373 GILIVLIF
+373 GVLVVLIF

-397 FRDNIQLRKIKP
+397 FRDKIQLGKIKP
-409 HGGYKV
+409 HGGYKI
-415 ILAILCSILSSV
+415 ILAILCATLASV
-427 ILISSDEILFNLYF
+427 ILVSSDDILFNLYF
-441 IVGTC
+441 VVGTC

-458 LIQLSQKII
+458 LIHLSQKITV
-467 IKKNTALRLAIT
+467 KNNTALRLAIT
-479 NLNRPGSIASSI
+479 NLHRPGSNASSI

-510 NLGNQIKKRLPD
+510 NLVNQIKKRLPD

-530 DIQTDQKSYFDQTIK
+530 DIQTDQKSQFDQAIK
-545 KISGIGNYKRV
+545 EISGIGDYKRV

-567 NISVEKVDISPNVR
+567 SISVEKAEISPNVL
-581 WAVRGDRALTYSKE
+581 WAIRGDRALTYANVQSEDTK
-595 QAEGTEITAGKWWP
+595 ITAGKWWP
-609 KEYTGKPLISLDS
+609 KEYSGKPLISLDS
-622 SIARGFGVTIGDT
+622 AIAKGFGVTVGDT

-640 LGREIKGEI
+640 LGREIIGEI

-674 NAPHSHIAALQ
+674 SAPHSHIAALQ
-685 APEALENK
+685 APEALEDK
-693 IEEDI
+693 IEESI
-698 LNKFKNVSIIRVREA
+698 TNKFKNVSIIRVREA

-727 VRSIST
+727 VRSISS

-746 IAAGRQRRIYEA
+746 IAAGRQQRIYDA

-768 WTIIKSLIYEFCF
+768 WIIIKTLIYEFCI

-787 FCSIILGTLVGWIV
+787 FCSIVLGTLVGWTV
-801 VRYLMELNW
+801 VKYLMELNW
-810 QFSLNSIL
+810 QFSLQSIL
-818 VSVIICLLITI
+818 MSVIICLTITI
-829 IAGLGG
+829 IAGLAG
-835 TWSALG
+835 TWSALS
-841 QKAAPQLRND
+841 QKAASQLRND

>member
-1 MVKLSKM
+1 MV
-8 LMANNLSLAIIFSF
+8 NNLSLAITFSM
-22 RELRSGLKGFYLFI
+22 REMRSGLKGFYLFI

-42 VAAIAGVGTVSESI
+42 VAAIAGVGTVSKSI
-56 EAGLARDGKK
+56 EAGLAKDGRK
-66 LLGGDLSIRLIHRP
+66 LLGGDLSIRLIHRS
-80 ATEKQKKFFDKT
+80 ATEKQKKFFNKI

-101 RSMVQSYK
+101 RSMVQSNK
-109 SKAYRTLAELKAVD
+109 SAAYRTLVELKAVD

-129 GNILLNQRLT
+129 GNILLKQSLT
-139 LKEALQEKNGVFGA
+139 LKEALQEKDGVFGA

-161 KLNLKIGDFINIG
+161 KLNLEIGDIINIG
-174 EAQFRL
+174 EAKFRL

-190 VANILSFGPRVMIA
+190 VTNILSFGPRVMIA
-204 SLGLYKTKLVQPGSQ
+204 SLGLYRTKLVQPGSQ
-219 IRYRYRVSLSDAA
+219 IRYRYRIALSDSTKV
-232 EIKNWQKQLNET
+232 INWRKELDKA

-252 RTSNDG
+252 RTANEG
-258 TGGLRRFIDRMT
+258 TPGLKRFIERMT

-283 GGVGISN
+283 GGVGVSN
-290 AVSNFLNSKNKTIAI
+290 AVSNFLNGKNKIIAI

-316 FWIYALQLGILA
+316 FWIYALQLGVLA

-335 IAVGAILPALGFLVL
+335 IFMGAILPAIGFLVM

-362 YPKPIVIAVIY
+362 YPKPLVVAAIY
-373 GILIVLIF
+373 GVLVVLIF

-397 FRDNIQLRKIKP
+397 FRDKIQLGKIKP
-409 HGGYKV
+409 HGGYKI
-415 ILAILCSILSSV
+415 ILAILCATLASV
-427 ILISSDEILFNLYF
+427 ILISSDDILFNLYF
-441 IVGTC
+441 VIGTC

-458 LIQLSQKII
+458 LIHLSQKITV
-467 IKKNTALRLAIT
+467 KNNTALRLAIT
-479 NLNRPGSIASSI
+479 NLHRPGSNASSI

-510 NLGNQIKKRLPD
+510 NLVNQIKKRLPD

-530 DIQTDQKSYFDQTIK
+530 DIQTDQRSQFDQAIK
-545 KISGIGNYKRV
+545 EISGIGDYKRV

-567 NISVEKVDISPNVR
+567 SISVEKAEISPNVR
-581 WAVRGDRALTYSKE
+581 WAIRGDRALTYANVQS
-595 QAEGTEITAGKWWP
+595 EGTKITAGKWWP
-609 KEYTGKPLISLDS
+609 KEYSGKPLISLDS
-622 SIARGFGVTIGDT
+622 AIAKGFGVTVGDT

-640 LGREIKGEI
+640 LGREIIGEI

-674 NAPHSHIAALQ
+674 SAPHSHIAALQ

-693 IEEDI
+693 IEESI
-698 LNKFKNVSIIRVREA
+698 TNKFKNVSIIRVREA

-727 VRSIST
+727 VRSISS

-746 IAAGRQRRIYEA
+746 IAAGRQQRIYDA

-768 WTIIKSLIYEFCF
+768 WIIIKTLIYEFCI

-787 FCSIILGTLVGWIV
+787 FCSIVLGTLVGWTV
-801 VRYLMELNW
+801 VKYLMELNW
-810 QFSLNSIL
+810 QFSLQSIL
-818 VSVIICLLITI
+818 MSVIICLTITI
-829 IAGLGG
+829 IAGLAG
-835 TWSALG
+835 TWSALS
-841 QKAAPQLRND
+841 QKAASQLRND

>member
-1 MVKLSKM
+1 
-8 LMANNLSLAIIFSF
+8 MANNLSLAIIFSF

-622 SIARGFGVTIGDT
+622 AIARGFGVTIGDT

>member
-1 MVKLSKM
+1 
-8 LMANNLSLAIIFSF
+8 MANNLSLAIIFSF

-801 VRYLMELNW
+801 VKYLMELNW

>member
-1 MVKLSKM
+1 MV
-8 LMANNLSLAIIFSF
+8 NNLSLAITFSL
-22 RELRSGLKGFYLFI
+22 REMRSGLKGFYLFI

-42 VAAIAGVGTVSESI
+42 VAAIAGVGTVSKSI
-56 EAGLARDGKK
+56 EAGLAKDGRK
-66 LLGGDLSIRLIHRP
+66 LLGGDLSIRLIHRS
-80 ATEKQKKFFDKT
+80 ATEKQKKFFNKI

-101 RSMVQSYK
+101 RSMVQSNK
-109 SKAYRTLAELKAVD
+109 SAAYRTLVELKAVD

-129 GNILLNQRLT
+129 GNILLKQSLT
-139 LKEALQEKNGVFGA
+139 LKEALQEKDGVFGA

-161 KLNLKIGDFINIG
+161 KLNLEIGDIVNIG
-174 EAQFRL
+174 EAKFRL

-190 VANILSFGPRVMIA
+190 VTNILSFGPRVMIA
-204 SLGLYKTKLVQPGSQ
+204 SLGLYRTKLVQPGSQ
-219 IRYRYRVSLSDAA
+219 IRYRYRIALSDS
-232 EIKNWQKQLNET
+232 EKIINWRKELDKA

-252 RTSNDG
+252 RTSNEG
-258 TGGLRRFIDRMT
+258 TPGLKRFIDRMT

-283 GGVGISN
+283 GGVGVSN
-290 AVSNFLNSKNKTIAI
+290 AVSNFLNGKNKIIAI

-316 FWIYALQLGILA
+316 FWIYALQLGVLA
-328 LFGLLLG
+328 LFGLLIG
-335 IAVGAILPALGFLVL
+335 ILMGAILPAIGFLVL

-362 YPKPIVIAVIY
+362 YPKPLVVAAIY
-373 GILIVLIF
+373 GVLVVLIF

-397 FRDNIQLRKIKP
+397 FRDKIQLGKIKP
-409 HGGYKV
+409 HGGYKI
-415 ILAILCSILSSV
+415 ILAILCTTLASV
-427 ILISSDEILFNLYF
+427 ILISSDDILFNLYF
-441 IVGTC
+441 VIGTC

-458 LIQLSQKII
+458 LIHLSQKITV
-467 IKKNTALRLAIT
+467 KNNTALRLAIT
-479 NLNRPGSIASSI
+479 NLHRPGSNASSI

-510 NLGNQIKKRLPD
+510 NLVNQIKKRLPD

-530 DIQTDQKSYFDQTIK
+530 DIQTDQRSQFDQAIK
-545 KISGIGNYKRV
+545 EISGIGDYKRV

-567 NISVEKVDISPNVR
+567 SISVEKAEISPNVR
-581 WAVRGDRALTYSKE
+581 WAIRGDRALTYANVQS
-595 QAEGTEITAGKWWP
+595 EGTKITAGKWWP
-609 KEYTGKPLISLDS
+609 KEYSGKPLISLDS
-622 SIARGFGVTIGDT
+622 AIAKGFGVTVGDT

-640 LGREIKGEI
+640 LGREIIVEI

-674 NAPHSHIAALQ
+674 SAPHSHIAALQ

-693 IEEDI
+693 IEESI
-698 LNKFKNVSIIRVREA
+698 TNKFKNVSIIRVREA

-727 VRSIST
+727 VRSISS

-746 IAAGRQRRIYEA
+746 IAAGRQQRIYDA

-768 WTIIKSLIYEFCF
+768 WIIIKTLIYEFCI

-787 FCSIILGTLVGWIV
+787 FCSIVLGTLVGWTV
-801 VRYLMELNW
+801 VKYLMELNW
-810 QFSLNSIL
+810 QFSLQSIL
-818 VSVIICLLITI
+818 MSVIICLTITI
-829 IAGLGG
+829 IAGLAG
-835 TWSALG
+835 TWSALS
-841 QKAAPQLRND
+841 QKAASQLRND

>member
-1 MVKLSKM
+1 MV
-8 LMANNLSLAIIFSF
+8 NNLSLAITFSL
-22 RELRSGLKGFYLFI
+22 REMRSGLKGFYLFI

-42 VAAIAGVGTVSESI
+42 VAAIAGVGTVSKSI
-56 EAGLARDGKK
+56 EAGLAKDGRK
-66 LLGGDLSIRLIHRP
+66 LLGGDLSIRLIHRS
-80 ATEKQKKFFDKT
+80 ATEKQKKFFNKL

-101 RSMVQSYK
+101 RSMVQSNK
-109 SKAYRTLAELKAVD
+109 SAAYRTLVELKAVD

-129 GNILLNQRLT
+129 GNILLKQSLT
-139 LKEALQEKNGVFGA
+139 LKEALQEKDGVFGA

-161 KLNLKIGDFINIG
+161 KLNLEIGDIVNIG
-174 EAQFRL
+174 EAKFRL

-190 VANILSFGPRVMIA
+190 VTNILSFGPRVMIA
-204 SLGLYKTKLVQPGSQ
+204 SLGLYRTKLVQPGSQ
-219 IRYRYRVSLSDAA
+219 IRYRYRIALSDS
-232 EIKNWQKQLNET
+232 EKIINWRKELDKA

-252 RTSNDG
+252 RTSNEG
-258 TGGLRRFIDRMT
+258 TPGLKRFIDRMT

-283 GGVGISN
+283 GGVGVSN
-290 AVSNFLNSKNKTIAI
+290 AVSNFLNGKNKIIAI

-316 FWIYALQLGILA
+316 FWIYALQLGVLA

-335 IAVGAILPALGFLVL
+335 VLMGAILPAIGFLVL

-362 YPKPIVIAVIY
+362 YPKPLVVAAIY
-373 GILIVLIF
+373 GVLVVLIF

-397 FRDNIQLRKIKP
+397 FRDKIQLGKIKP
-409 HGGYKV
+409 HGGYKI
-415 ILAILCSILSSV
+415 ILAILCTTLASV
-427 ILISSDEILFNLYF
+427 ILISSDDILFNLYF
-441 IVGTC
+441 VIGTC

-458 LIQLSQKII
+458 LIHLSQKITV
-467 IKKNTALRLAIT
+467 KNNTALRLAIT
-479 NLNRPGSIASSI
+479 NLHRPGSNASSI

-510 NLGNQIKKRLPD
+510 NLVNQIKKRLPD

-530 DIQTDQKSYFDQTIK
+530 DIQTDQRSQFDQAIK
-545 KISGIGNYKRV
+545 EISGIGDYKRV

-567 NISVEKVDISPNVR
+567 SISVEKAEISPNVR
-581 WAVRGDRALTYSKE
+581 WAIRGDRALTYANVQS
-595 QAEGTEITAGKWWP
+595 EGTKITAGKWWP
-609 KEYTGKPLISLDS
+609 KEYSGKPLISLDS
-622 SIARGFGVTIGDT
+622 AIAKGFGVTVGDT

-640 LGREIKGEI
+640 LGREIIGEI

-674 NAPHSHIAALQ
+674 SAPHSHIAALQ

-693 IEEDI
+693 IEESI
-698 LNKFKNVSIIRVREA
+698 TNKFKNVSIIRVREA

-727 VRSIST
+727 VRSISS

-746 IAAGRQRRIYEA
+746 IAAGRQQRIYDA

-768 WTIIKSLIYEFCF
+768 WIIIKTLIYEFCI

-787 FCSIILGTLVGWIV
+787 FCSIVLGTLVGWTV
-801 VRYLMELNW
+801 VKYLMELNW
-810 QFSLNSIL
+810 QFSLQSIL
-818 VSVIICLLITI
+818 MSVIICLTITI
-829 IAGLGG
+829 IAGLAG
-835 TWSALG
+835 TWSALS
-841 QKAAPQLRND
+841 QKAASQLRND

>member
-1 MVKLSKM
+1 M

-80 ATEKQKKFFDKT
+80 ATEKQKNFFGKT

-109 SKAYRTLAELKAVD
+109 SKGYRTLAELKAVD

-139 LKEALQEKNGVFGA
+139 LKEALQEKNGLFGA

-204 SLGLYKTKLVQPGSQ
+204 SLGLYKTKLIQPGSQ

-258 TGGLRRFIDRMT
+258 AGGLKRFIDRMT

-290 AVSNFLNSKNKTIAI
+290 AVSNFLNSKNKIIAI

-328 LFGLLLG
+328 LFGLLIG
-335 IAVGAILPALGFLVL
+335 IAMGAILPALGFLVL

-362 YPKPIVIAVIY
+362 YPKPLVIAVIY
-373 GILIVLIF
+373 GILTVLIF

-397 FRDNIQLRKIKP
+397 FRDNIQLGKIKP
-409 HGGYKV
+409 HGRYKV
-415 ILAILCSILSSV
+415 ILAILCSTLASV

-441 IVGTC
+441 IIGTC

-458 LIQLSQKII
+458 LIQLSRKII
-467 IKKNTALRLAIT
+467 IKKNTSLRLAIT

-510 NLGNQIKKRLPD
+510 NLSNQIKKRLPD

-581 WAVRGDRALTYSKE
+581 WAVRGDRALTYAKE

-622 SIARGFGVTIGDT
+622 AIARGFGVTIGDT

-727 VRSIST
+727 VRSISA

-787 FCSIILGTLVGWIV
+787 FCSIVLGTLVGWTV

-829 IAGLGG
+829 IAGLAG

>member
-1 MVKLSKM
+1 
-8 LMANNLSLAIIFSF
+8 MANNLSLAIIFSF

>member
-1 MVKLSKM
+1 
-8 LMANNLSLAIIFSF
+8 MANNLSLAIIFSF

-129 GNILLNQRLT
+129 GNILLNPRLT

-581 WAVRGDRALTYSKE
+581 WAVRGDRALTYAKE

-622 SIARGFGVTIGDT
+622 AIARGFGVTIGDT

>member
-1 MVKLSKM
+1 MV
-8 LMANNLSLAIIFSF
+8 NNLSLAITFSL
-22 RELRSGLKGFYLFI
+22 REMRSGLKGFYLFI

-42 VAAIAGVGTVSESI
+42 VAAIAGVGTVSKSI
-56 EAGLARDGKK
+56 EAGLAKDGRK
-66 LLGGDLSIRLIHRP
+66 LLGGDLSIRLIHRS
-80 ATEKQKKFFDKT
+80 ATEKQKKFFNNI

-101 RSMVQSYK
+101 RSMVQSNK
-109 SKAYRTLAELKAVD
+109 SAAYRTLVELKAVD

-129 GNILLNQRLT
+129 GNILLKQSLT
-139 LKEALQEKNGVFGA
+139 LKEALQEKDGVFGA

-161 KLNLKIGDFINIG
+161 KLNLEIGDIINIG
-174 EAQFRL
+174 ESKFRL

-190 VANILSFGPRVMIA
+190 VTNILSFGPRVMIA
-204 SLGLYKTKLVQPGSQ
+204 SLGLYRTKLVQPGSQ
-219 IRYRYRVSLSDAA
+219 IRYRYRIALSDSAK
-232 EIKNWQKQLNET
+232 IINWRKELDKA

-252 RTSNDG
+252 RTSNEG
-258 TGGLRRFIDRMT
+258 TPGLKRFIDRMT

-283 GGVGISN
+283 GGVGVSN
-290 AVSNFLNSKNKTIAI
+290 AVSNFLNGKNKIIAI

-316 FWIYALQLGILA
+316 FWIYALQLGVLA
-328 LFGLLLG
+328 LFGVLLG
-335 IAVGAILPALGFLVL
+335 VLMGAILPAIGFLVL

-362 YPKPIVIAVIY
+362 YPKPLVVAAIY
-373 GILIVLIF
+373 GVLVVLIF

-397 FRDNIQLRKIKP
+397 FRDKIQLGKIKP
-409 HGGYKV
+409 HGGYKI
-415 ILAILCSILSSV
+415 ILAILCATLASV
-427 ILISSDEILFNLYF
+427 ILISSNDILFNLYF
-441 IVGTC
+441 VIGTC

-458 LIQLSQKII
+458 LIHLSQKII
-467 IKKNTALRLAIT
+467 VKNNTALRLAIT
-479 NLNRPGSIASSI
+479 NLHRPGSNASSI

-510 NLGNQIKKRLPD
+510 NLVNQIKKRLPD

-530 DIQTDQKSYFDQTIK
+530 DIQTDQRSQFDQAIK
-545 KISGIGNYKRV
+545 EISGIGDYKRV

-567 NISVEKVDISPNVR
+567 SISVEKAEISPNVR
-581 WAVRGDRALTYSKE
+581 WAIRGDRALTYANVPS
-595 QAEGTEITAGKWWP
+595 EGTKITTGKWWP
-609 KEYTGKPLISLDS
+609 KEYSGKPLISLDS
-622 SIARGFGVTIGDT
+622 AIAKGFGVTVGDT

-640 LGREIKGEI
+640 LGREIIGEI

-674 NAPHSHIAALQ
+674 SAPHSHIAALQ

-693 IEEDI
+693 IEESI
-698 LNKFKNVSIIRVREA
+698 TNKFKNVSIIRVREA

-727 VRSIST
+727 VRSISS

-746 IAAGRQRRIYEA
+746 IAAGRQQRIYDA

-768 WTIIKSLIYEFCF
+768 WIIIKTLIYEFCI

-787 FCSIILGTLVGWIV
+787 FCSIVLGTLVGWTV
-801 VRYLMELNW
+801 VKYLMELNW
-810 QFSLNSIL
+810 QFSLQSIL
-818 VSVIICLLITI
+818 MSVIICLTITI
-829 IAGLGG
+829 IAGLAG
-835 TWSALG
+835 TWSALS
-841 QKAAPQLRND
+841 QKAASQLRND

>member
-1 MVKLSKM
+1 MV
-8 LMANNLSLAIIFSF
+8 NNLSLAITFSL
-22 RELRSGLKGFYLFI
+22 REMRSGLKGFYLFI

-42 VAAIAGVGTVSESI
+42 VAAIAGVGTVSKSI
-56 EAGLARDGKK
+56 EAGLAKDGRK
-66 LLGGDLSIRLIHRP
+66 LLGGDLSIRLIHRS
-80 ATEKQKKFFDKT
+80 ATEKQKKFFNKI

-101 RSMVQSYK
+101 RSMVQSSK
-109 SKAYRTLAELKAVD
+109 SAAYRTLVELKAVD

-129 GNILLNQRLT
+129 GNILLKQSLT
-139 LKEALQEKNGVFGA
+139 LKEALQERDGVFGA

-161 KLNLKIGDFINIG
+161 KLNLEIGDIINIG
-174 EAQFRL
+174 EAKFRL

-190 VANILSFGPRVMIA
+190 VTNILSFGPRVMIA
-204 SLGLYKTKLVQPGSQ
+204 SLGLYRTKLVQPGSQ
-219 IRYRYRVSLSDAA
+219 IRYRYRIALSDPAK
-232 EIKNWQKQLNET
+232 IINWRKELDKA

-252 RTSNDG
+252 RTSNEG
-258 TGGLRRFIDRMT
+258 TPGLKRFIDRMT

-283 GGVGISN
+283 GGVGVSN
-290 AVSNFLNSKNKTIAI
+290 AVSNFLSGKNKIIAI

-316 FWIYALQLGILA
+316 FWIYALQLGVLA

-335 IAVGAILPALGFLVL
+335 VLMGAILPAIGFLVL

-362 YPKPIVIAVIY
+362 YPKPLVVAAIY
-373 GILIVLIF
+373 GVLVVLIF

-397 FRDNIQLRKIKP
+397 FRDKIQLGKIKP
-409 HGGYKV
+409 HGGYKI
-415 ILAILCSILSSV
+415 ILAILCATLASV
-427 ILISSDEILFNLYF
+427 ILVSSDDILFNLYF
-441 IVGTC
+441 VVGTC

-458 LIQLSQKII
+458 LIHLSQKITV
-467 IKKNTALRLAIT
+467 KNNTALRLAIT
-479 NLNRPGSIASSI
+479 NLHRPGSNASSI

-510 NLGNQIKKRLPD
+510 NLVNQIKKRLPD

-530 DIQTDQKSYFDQTIK
+530 DIQTDQKSQFDQAIK
-545 KISGIGNYKRV
+545 EISGIGDYKRV

-567 NISVEKVDISPNVR
+567 SISVEKAEISPNVL
-581 WAVRGDRALTYSKE
+581 WAIRGDRALTYANVQSEDTK
-595 QAEGTEITAGKWWP
+595 ITAGKWWP
-609 KEYTGKPLISLDS
+609 KEYSGKPLISLDS
-622 SIARGFGVTIGDT
+622 AIAKGFGVTVGDT

-640 LGREIKGEI
+640 LGREIIGEI

-674 NAPHSHIAALQ
+674 SAPHSHIAALQ
-685 APEALENK
+685 APEALEDK
-693 IEEDI
+693 IEESI
-698 LNKFKNVSIIRVREA
+698 TNKFKNVSIIRVREA
-713 LEAAAQILNGIGMA
+713 LEAATQILNGIGMA
-727 VRSIST
+727 VRSISS

-746 IAAGRQRRIYEA
+746 IAAGRQQRIYDA

-768 WTIIKSLIYEFCF
+768 WIIIKTLIYEFCI

-787 FCSIILGTLVGWIV
+787 FCSIVLGTLVGWTV
-801 VRYLMELNW
+801 VKYLMELNW
-810 QFSLNSIL
+810 QFSLQSIL
-818 VSVIICLLITI
+818 MSVIICLTITI
-829 IAGLGG
+829 IAGLAG
-835 TWSALG
+835 TWSALS
-841 QKAAPQLRND
+841 QKAASQLRND

>member
-1 MVKLSKM
+1 MV
-8 LMANNLSLAIIFSF
+8 NNLSLAITFSL
-22 RELRSGLKGFYLFI
+22 REMRSGLKGFYLFI

-42 VAAIAGVGTVSESI
+42 VAAIAGVGTVSKSI
-56 EAGLARDGKK
+56 EAGLAKDGRK
-66 LLGGDLSIRLIHRP
+66 LLGGDLSIRLIHRS
-80 ATEKQKKFFDKT
+80 ATEKQKKFFNKI

-101 RSMVQSYK
+101 RSMVQSSK
-109 SKAYRTLAELKAVD
+109 SAAYRTLVELKAVD

-129 GNILLNQRLT
+129 GNILLKQSLT
-139 LKEALQEKNGVFGA
+139 LKEALQERDGVFGA

-161 KLNLKIGDFINIG
+161 KLNLEIGDIVNIG
-174 EAQFRL
+174 EAKFRL

-190 VANILSFGPRVMIA
+190 VTNILSFGPRVMIA
-204 SLGLYKTKLVQPGSQ
+204 SLGLYRTKLVQPGSQ
-219 IRYRYRVSLSDAA
+219 IRYRYRIALSDSAK
-232 EIKNWQKQLNET
+232 IINWRKELDKA

-252 RTSNDG
+252 RTSNEG
-258 TGGLRRFIDRMT
+258 TPGLKRFIDRMT

-283 GGVGISN
+283 GGVGVSN
-290 AVSNFLNSKNKTIAI
+290 AVSNFLSGKNKIIAI

-316 FWIYALQLGILA
+316 FWIYALQLGVLA

-335 IAVGAILPALGFLVL
+335 VLMGAILPAIGFLVL

-362 YPKPIVIAVIY
+362 YPKPLVVAAIY
-373 GILIVLIF
+373 GVLVVLIF

-397 FRDNIQLRKIKP
+397 FRDKIQLGKIKP
-409 HGGYKV
+409 HGGYKI
-415 ILAILCSILSSV
+415 ILAILCATLASV
-427 ILISSDEILFNLYF
+427 ILVSSDDILFNLYF
-441 IVGTC
+441 VVGTC

-458 LIQLSQKII
+458 LIHLSQKITV
-467 IKKNTALRLAIT
+467 KNNTALRLAIT
-479 NLNRPGSIASSI
+479 NLHRPGSNASSI

-510 NLGNQIKKRLPD
+510 NLVNQIKKRLPD

-530 DIQTDQKSYFDQTIK
+530 DIQTDQKSQFDQAIK
-545 KISGIGNYKRV
+545 EISGIGDYKRV

-567 NISVEKVDISPNVR
+567 SISVEKAEISPNVL
-581 WAVRGDRALTYSKE
+581 WAIRGDRALTYANVQSEDTK
-595 QAEGTEITAGKWWP
+595 ITAGKWWP
-609 KEYTGKPLISLDS
+609 KEYSGKPLISLDS
-622 SIARGFGVTIGDT
+622 AIAKGFGVTVGDT

-640 LGREIKGEI
+640 LGREIIGEI

-674 NAPHSHIAALQ
+674 SAPHSHIAALQ
-685 APEALENK
+685 APEALEDK
-693 IEEDI
+693 IEESI
-698 LNKFKNVSIIRVREA
+698 TNKFKNVSIIRVREA
-713 LEAAAQILNGIGMA
+713 LEAATQILNGIGMA
-727 VRSIST
+727 VRSISS

-746 IAAGRQRRIYEA
+746 IAAGRQQRIYDA

-768 WTIIKSLIYEFCF
+768 WIIIKTLIYEFCI

-787 FCSIILGTLVGWIV
+787 FCSIVLGTLVGWTV
-801 VRYLMELNW
+801 VKYLMELNW
-810 QFSLNSIL
+810 QFSLQSIL
-818 VSVIICLLITI
+818 MSVIICLTITI
-829 IAGLGG
+829 IAGLAG
-835 TWSALG
+835 TWSALS
-841 QKAAPQLRND
+841 QKAASQLRND

>member
-1 MVKLSKM
+1 MV
-8 LMANNLSLAIIFSF
+8 NNLSLAITFSM
-22 RELRSGLKGFYLFI
+22 REMRSGLKGFYLFI

-42 VAAIAGVGTVSESI
+42 VAAIAGVGTVSKSI
-56 EAGLARDGKK
+56 EAGLAKDGRK
-66 LLGGDLSIRLIHRP
+66 LLGGDLSIRLIHRS
-80 ATEKQKKFFDKT
+80 ATEKQKKFFNKI

-101 RSMVQSYK
+101 RSMVQSNK
-109 SKAYRTLAELKAVD
+109 SAAYRTLVELKAVD

-129 GNILLNQRLT
+129 GNILLKQSLT
-139 LKEALQEKNGVFGA
+139 LKEALQEKDGVFGA

-161 KLNLKIGDFINIG
+161 KLNLEIGDIVNIG
-174 EAQFRL
+174 EAKFRL

-190 VANILSFGPRVMIA
+190 VTNILSFGPRVMIA
-204 SLGLYKTKLVQPGSQ
+204 SRGLYRTKLVQPGSQ
-219 IRYRYRVSLSDAA
+219 IRYRYRIALSDS
-232 EIKNWQKQLNET
+232 EKIINWRKELDKA

-252 RTSNDG
+252 RTSNEG
-258 TGGLRRFIDRMT
+258 TPGLKRFIDRMT

-283 GGVGISN
+283 GGVGVSN
-290 AVSNFLNSKNKTIAI
+290 AVSNFLNGKNKIIAI

-316 FWIYALQLGILA
+316 FWIYALQLGVLA

-335 IAVGAILPALGFLVL
+335 VLMGAILPAIGFLVL

-362 YPKPIVIAVIY
+362 YPKPLVVAAIY
-373 GILIVLIF
+373 GVLVVLIF

-397 FRDNIQLRKIKP
+397 FRDKIQLGKIKP
-409 HGGYKV
+409 HGGYKI
-415 ILAILCSILSSV
+415 ILAILCTTLASV
-427 ILISSDEILFNLYF
+427 ILISSDDILFNLYF
-441 IVGTC
+441 VIGTC

-458 LIQLSQKII
+458 LIHLSQKITV
-467 IKKNTALRLAIT
+467 KNNTALRLAIT
-479 NLNRPGSIASSI
+479 NLHRPGSNASSI

-510 NLGNQIKKRLPD
+510 NLVNQIKKRLPD

-530 DIQTDQKSYFDQTIK
+530 DIQTDQRSQFDQAIK
-545 KISGIGNYKRV
+545 EISGIGDYKRV

-567 NISVEKVDISPNVR
+567 SISVEKAEISSNVR
-581 WAVRGDRALTYSKE
+581 WAIRGDRALTYANVQS
-595 QAEGTEITAGKWWP
+595 EGTKITAGKWWP
-609 KEYTGKPLISLDS
+609 KEYSGKPLISLDS
-622 SIARGFGVTIGDT
+622 AIAKGFGVTVGDT

-640 LGREIKGEI
+640 LGREIIGEI

-674 NAPHSHIAALQ
+674 SAPHSHIAALQ

-693 IEEDI
+693 IEESI
-698 LNKFKNVSIIRVREA
+698 TNKFKNVSIIRVREA

-727 VRSIST
+727 VRSISS

-746 IAAGRQRRIYEA
+746 IAAGRQQRIYDA

-768 WTIIKSLIYEFCF
+768 WIIIKTLIYEFCI

-787 FCSIILGTLVGWIV
+787 FCSIVLGTLVGWTV
-801 VRYLMELNW
+801 VKYLMELNW
-810 QFSLNSIL
+810 QFSLQSIL
-818 VSVIICLLITI
+818 MSVIICLTITI
-829 IAGLGG
+829 IAGLAG
-835 TWSALG
+835 TWSALS
-841 QKAAPQLRND
+841 QKAASQLRND

>member
-1 MVKLSKM
+1 
-8 LMANNLSLAIIFSF
+8 MANNLSLAIIFSF

-387 KAKAIPATNL
+387 KAKGIPATNL

-622 SIARGFGVTIGDT
+622 AIARGFGVTIGDT

>member
-1 MVKLSKM
+1 MV
-8 LMANNLSLAIIFSF
+8 NNLSLAITFSL
-22 RELRSGLKGFYLFI
+22 REMRSGLKGFYLFI

-42 VAAIAGVGTVSESI
+42 VAAIAGVGTVSKSI
-56 EAGLARDGKK
+56 EAGLAKDGRK
-66 LLGGDLSIRLIHRP
+66 LLGGDLSIRLIHRS
-80 ATEKQKKFFDKT
+80 ATEKQKKFFNKI

-101 RSMVQSYK
+101 RSMVQSSK
-109 SKAYRTLAELKAVD
+109 SAAYRTLVELKAVD

-129 GNILLNQRLT
+129 GNILLKQSLT
-139 LKEALQEKNGVFGA
+139 LKEALQERDGVFGA

-161 KLNLKIGDFINIG
+161 KLNLEIGDIINIG
-174 EAQFRL
+174 DAKFRL

-190 VANILSFGPRVMIA
+190 VTNILSFGPRVMIA
-204 SLGLYKTKLVQPGSQ
+204 SLGLYRTKLVQPGSQ
-219 IRYRYRVSLSDAA
+219 IRYRYRIALSDPAK
-232 EIKNWQKQLNET
+232 IINWRKELDKA

-252 RTSNDG
+252 RTSNEG
-258 TGGLRRFIDRMT
+258 TPGLKRFIDRMT

-283 GGVGISN
+283 GGVGVSN
-290 AVSNFLNSKNKTIAI
+290 AVSNFLSGKNKIIAI

-316 FWIYALQLGILA
+316 FWIYALQLGVLA

-335 IAVGAILPALGFLVL
+335 VLMGAILPAIGFLVL

-362 YPKPIVIAVIY
+362 YPKPLVVAAIY
-373 GILIVLIF
+373 GVLVVLIF

-397 FRDNIQLRKIKP
+397 FRDKIQLGKIKP
-409 HGGYKV
+409 HGSYKI
-415 ILAILCSILSSV
+415 ILAILCATLASV
-427 ILISSDEILFNLYF
+427 ILVSSDDILFNLYF
-441 IVGTC
+441 VVGTC

-458 LIQLSQKII
+458 LIHLSQKITV
-467 IKKNTALRLAIT
+467 KNNTALRLAIT
-479 NLNRPGSIASSI
+479 NLHRPGSNASSI

-510 NLGNQIKKRLPD
+510 NLVNQIKKRLPD

-530 DIQTDQKSYFDQTIK
+530 DIQTDQKSQFDQAIK
-545 KISGIGNYKRV
+545 EISGIGDYKRV

-567 NISVEKVDISPNVR
+567 TISVEKAEISPNVR
-581 WAVRGDRALTYSKE
+581 WAIRGDRALTYANVQS
-595 QAEGTEITAGKWWP
+595 EGTKITAGKWWP
-609 KEYTGKPLISLDS
+609 KEYSGKPLISLDS
-622 SIARGFGVTIGDT
+622 AIAKGFGVTVGDT

-640 LGREIKGEI
+640 LGREIIGEI

-674 NAPHSHIAALQ
+674 SAPHSHIAALQ
-685 APEALENK
+685 APEALEDK
-693 IEEDI
+693 IEESI
-698 LNKFKNVSIIRVREA
+698 TNKFKNVSIIRVREA

-727 VRSIST
+727 VRSISS

-746 IAAGRQRRIYEA
+746 IAAGRQQRIYDA

-768 WTIIKSLIYEFCF
+768 WIIIKTLIYEFCI

-787 FCSIILGTLVGWIV
+787 FCSIVLGTLVGWTV
-801 VRYLMELNW
+801 VKYLMELNW
-810 QFSLNSIL
+810 QFSLQSIL
-818 VSVIICLLITI
+818 MSVIICLTITI
-829 IAGLGG
+829 IAGLAG
-835 TWSALG
+835 TWSALS
-841 QKAAPQLRND
+841 QKAASQLRND

>member
-1 MVKLSKM
+1 MV
-8 LMANNLSLAIIFSF
+8 NNLSLAITFSL
-22 RELRSGLKGFYLFI
+22 REMRSGLKGFYLFI

-42 VAAIAGVGTVSESI
+42 VAAIAGVGTVSKSI
-56 EAGLARDGKK
+56 EAGLAKDGRK
-66 LLGGDLSIRLIHRP
+66 LLGGDLSIRLIHRS
-80 ATEKQKKFFDKT
+80 ATEKQKKFFNNI

-101 RSMVQSYK
+101 RSMVQSNK
-109 SKAYRTLAELKAVD
+109 SAAYRTLVELKAVD

-129 GNILLNQRLT
+129 GNILLKQSLT

-161 KLNLKIGDFINIG
+161 KLNLEIGDIINIG
-174 EAQFRL
+174 ESKFRL

-190 VANILSFGPRVMIA
+190 VTNILSFGPRVMIA
-204 SLGLYKTKLVQPGSQ
+204 SLGLYRTKLVQPGSQ
-219 IRYRYRVSLSDAA
+219 IRYRYRIALSDSAK
-232 EIKNWQKQLNET
+232 IINWRKELDKA

-252 RTSNDG
+252 RTSNEG
-258 TGGLRRFIDRMT
+258 TPGLKRFIDRMT

-283 GGVGISN
+283 GGVGVSN
-290 AVSNFLNSKNKTIAI
+290 AVSNFLNGKNKIIAI

-316 FWIYALQLGILA
+316 FWIYALQLGVLA
-328 LFGLLLG
+328 LFGVLLG
-335 IAVGAILPALGFLVL
+335 VLMGAILPAIGFLVL

-362 YPKPIVIAVIY
+362 YPKPLVVAAIY
-373 GILIVLIF
+373 GVLVVLIF

-397 FRDNIQLRKIKP
+397 FRDKIQLGKIKP
-409 HGGYKV
+409 HGGYKI
-415 ILAILCSILSSV
+415 ILAILCATLASV
-427 ILISSDEILFNLYF
+427 ILISSNDILFNLYF
-441 IVGTC
+441 VIGTC

-458 LIQLSQKII
+458 LIHLSQKITV
-467 IKKNTALRLAIT
+467 KNNTALRLAIT
-479 NLNRPGSIASSI
+479 NLHRPGSNASSI

-510 NLGNQIKKRLPD
+510 NLVNQIKKRLPD

-530 DIQTDQKSYFDQTIK
+530 DIQTDQRSQFDQAIK
-545 KISGIGNYKRV
+545 EISGIGDYKRV

-567 NISVEKVDISPNVR
+567 SISVEKAEISPNVR
-581 WAVRGDRALTYSKE
+581 WAIRGDRALTYANVPS
-595 QAEGTEITAGKWWP
+595 EGTKITTGKWWP
-609 KEYTGKPLISLDS
+609 KEYSGKPLISLDS
-622 SIARGFGVTIGDT
+622 AIAKGFGVTVGDT

-640 LGREIKGEI
+640 LGREIIGEI

-674 NAPHSHIAALQ
+674 SAPHSHIAALQ

-693 IEEDI
+693 IEESI
-698 LNKFKNVSIIRVREA
+698 TNKFKNVSIIRVREA

-727 VRSIST
+727 VRSISS

-746 IAAGRQRRIYEA
+746 IAAGRQQRIYDA

-768 WTIIKSLIYEFCF
+768 WIIIKTLIYEFCI

-787 FCSIILGTLVGWIV
+787 FCSIVLGTLVGWTV
-801 VRYLMELNW
+801 VKYLMELNW
-810 QFSLNSIL
+810 QFSLQSIL
-818 VSVIICLLITI
+818 MSVIICLTITI
-829 IAGLGG
+829 IAGLAG
-835 TWSALG
+835 TWSALS
-841 QKAAPQLRND
+841 QKAASQLRND

>member
-1 MVKLSKM
+1 MV
-8 LMANNLSLAIIFSF
+8 NNLSLAITFSL
-22 RELRSGLKGFYLFI
+22 REMRSGLKGFYLFI

-42 VAAIAGVGTVSESI
+42 VAAIAGVGTVSKSI
-56 EAGLARDGKK
+56 EAGLAKDGRK
-66 LLGGDLSIRLIHRP
+66 LLGGDLSIRLIHRS
-80 ATEKQKKFFDKT
+80 ATEKQKKFFNKI

-101 RSMVQSYK
+101 RSMVQSSK
-109 SKAYRTLAELKAVD
+109 SAAYRTLVELKAVD

-129 GNILLNQRLT
+129 GNILLKQSLT
-139 LKEALQEKNGVFGA
+139 LKEALQERDGVFGA

-161 KLNLKIGDFINIG
+161 KLNLEIGDIVNIG
-174 EAQFRL
+174 EAKFRL

-190 VANILSFGPRVMIA
+190 VTNILSFGPRVMIA
-204 SLGLYKTKLVQPGSQ
+204 SLGLYRTKLVQPGSQ
-219 IRYRYRVSLSDAA
+219 IRYRYRIALSDSAK
-232 EIKNWQKQLNET
+232 IINWRKELDKA

-252 RTSNDG
+252 RTSNEG
-258 TGGLRRFIDRMT
+258 TPGLKRFIDRMT

-283 GGVGISN
+283 GGVGVSN
-290 AVSNFLNSKNKTIAI
+290 AVSNFLSGKNKIIAI

-316 FWIYALQLGILA
+316 FWIYALQLGVLA

-335 IAVGAILPALGFLVL
+335 VLMGAILPAIGFLVL

-362 YPKPIVIAVIY
+362 YPKPLVVAAIY
-373 GILIVLIF
+373 GVLVVLIF

-397 FRDNIQLRKIKP
+397 FRDKIQLGKIKP
-409 HGGYKV
+409 HGGYKI
-415 ILAILCSILSSV
+415 ILAILCATLASV
-427 ILISSDEILFNLYF
+427 ILVSSDDILFNLYF
-441 IVGTC
+441 VVGTC

-458 LIQLSQKII
+458 LIHLSQKITV
-467 IKKNTALRLAIT
+467 KNNTALRLAIT
-479 NLNRPGSIASSI
+479 NLHRPGSNASSI

-510 NLGNQIKKRLPD
+510 NLVNQIKKRLPD

-530 DIQTDQKSYFDQTIK
+530 DIQTDQKSQFDQAIK
-545 KISGIGNYKRV
+545 EISGIGDYKRV

-567 NISVEKVDISPNVR
+567 SISVEKAEISPNVR
-581 WAVRGDRALTYSKE
+581 WAIRGDRALTYANVQSEDTK
-595 QAEGTEITAGKWWP
+595 ITAGKWWP
-609 KEYTGKPLISLDS
+609 KEYSGKPLISLDS
-622 SIARGFGVTIGDT
+622 AIAKGFGVTVGDT

-640 LGREIKGEI
+640 LGREIIGEI

-674 NAPHSHIAALQ
+674 SAPHSHIAALQ

-693 IEEDI
+693 IEESI
-698 LNKFKNVSIIRVREA
+698 TNKFKNVSIIRVREA
-713 LEAAAQILNGIGMA
+713 LEAATQILNGIGMA
-727 VRSIST
+727 VRSISS

-746 IAAGRQRRIYEA
+746 IAAGRQQRIYDA

-768 WTIIKSLIYEFCF
+768 WIIIKTLIYEFCI

-787 FCSIILGTLVGWIV
+787 FCSIVLGTLVGWTV
-801 VRYLMELNW
+801 VKYLMELNW
-810 QFSLNSIL
+810 QFSLQSIL
-818 VSVIICLLITI
+818 MSVIICLTITI
-829 IAGLGG
+829 IAGLAG
-835 TWSALG
+835 TWSALS
-841 QKAAPQLRND
+841 QKAASQLRND

>member
-1 MVKLSKM
+1 MV
-8 LMANNLSLAIIFSF
+8 NNLSLAITFSL
-22 RELRSGLKGFYLFI
+22 REMRSGLKGFYLFI

-42 VAAIAGVGTVSESI
+42 VAAIAGVGTVSKSI
-56 EAGLARDGKK
+56 EAGLAKDGRK
-66 LLGGDLSIRLIHRP
+66 LLGGDLSIRLIHRS
-80 ATEKQKKFFDKT
+80 ATEKQKKFFNKI

-101 RSMVQSYK
+101 RSMVQSNK
-109 SKAYRTLAELKAVD
+109 SAAYRTLVELKAVD

-129 GNILLNQRLT
+129 GNILLKQSLT
-139 LKEALQEKNGVFGA
+139 LKEALQEKDGVFGA

-161 KLNLKIGDFINIG
+161 KLNLEIGDIINIG
-174 EAQFRL
+174 EAKFRL

-190 VANILSFGPRVMIA
+190 VTNILSFGPRVMIA
-204 SLGLYKTKLVQPGSQ
+204 SLGLYRTKLVQPGSQ
-219 IRYRYRVSLSDAA
+219 IRYRYRIALSDS
-232 EIKNWQKQLNET
+232 EKIINWRKELDKA

-252 RTSNDG
+252 RTSNEG
-258 TGGLRRFIDRMT
+258 TPGLKRFIDRMT

-283 GGVGISN
+283 GGVGVSN
-290 AVSNFLNSKNKTIAI
+290 AVSNFLNGKNKIIAI

-316 FWIYALQLGILA
+316 FWIYALQLGVLA

-335 IAVGAILPALGFLVL
+335 VLMGAILPAIGFLVL

-362 YPKPIVIAVIY
+362 YPKPLVVAAIY
-373 GILIVLIF
+373 GVLVVLIF

-397 FRDNIQLRKIKP
+397 FRDKIQLGKIKP
-409 HGGYKV
+409 HGGYKI
-415 ILAILCSILSSV
+415 ILAILCTTLASV
-427 ILISSDEILFNLYF
+427 ILISSDDILFNLYF
-441 IVGTC
+441 VIGTC

-458 LIQLSQKII
+458 LIHLSQKITV
-467 IKKNTALRLAIT
+467 KNNTALRLAIT
-479 NLNRPGSIASSI
+479 NLHRPGSNASSI

-510 NLGNQIKKRLPD
+510 NLVNQIKKRLPD

-530 DIQTDQKSYFDQTIK
+530 DIQTDQRSQFDQAIK
-545 KISGIGNYKRV
+545 EISGIGDYKRV

-567 NISVEKVDISPNVR
+567 SISVEKAEISPNVR
-581 WAVRGDRALTYSKE
+581 WAIRGDRALTYANVQS
-595 QAEGTEITAGKWWP
+595 EGTKITAGKWWP
-609 KEYTGKPLISLDS
+609 KEYSGKPLISLDS
-622 SIARGFGVTIGDT
+622 AIAKGFGVTVGDT

-640 LGREIKGEI
+640 LGREIIGEI

-674 NAPHSHIAALQ
+674 SAPHSHIAALQ

-693 IEEDI
+693 IEESI
-698 LNKFKNVSIIRVREA
+698 TNKFKNVSIIRVREA

-727 VRSIST
+727 VRSISS

-746 IAAGRQRRIYEA
+746 IAAGRQQRIYDA

-768 WTIIKSLIYEFCF
+768 WIIIKTLIYEFCI

-787 FCSIILGTLVGWIV
+787 FCSIVLGTLVGWTV
-801 VRYLMELNW
+801 VKYLMELNW
-810 QFSLNSIL
+810 QFSLQSIL
-818 VSVIICLLITI
+818 MSVIICLTITI
-829 IAGLGG
+829 IAGLAG
-835 TWSALG
+835 TWSALS
-841 QKAAPQLRND
+841 QKAASQLRND

>member
-1 MVKLSKM
+1 
-8 LMANNLSLAIIFSF
+8 
-22 RELRSGLKGFYLFI
+22 
-36 SCLAIG
+36 
-42 VAAIAGVGTVSESI
+42 
-56 EAGLARDGKK
+56 
-66 LLGGDLSIRLIHRP
+66 
-80 ATEKQKKFFDKT
+80 
-92 SDFSEVIEM
+92 
-101 RSMVQSYK
+101 MVQSNK
-109 SKAYRTLAELKAVD
+109 SAAYRTLVELKAVD

-129 GNILLNQRLT
+129 GSILLKQSLT
-139 LKEALQEKNGVFGA
+139 LKEALQEKDGIFGA

-161 KLNLKIGDFINIG
+161 KLNLEIGDIINIG
-174 EAQFRL
+174 EAKFRL

-190 VANILSFGPRVMIA
+190 VTNILSFGPRVMIA
-204 SLGLYKTKLVQPGSQ
+204 SLGLYRTKLVQPGSQ
-219 IRYRYRVSLSDAA
+219 IRYRYRIALSDSTKV
-232 EIKNWQKQLNET
+232 INWRKELNKA

-252 RTSNDG
+252 RTANEG
-258 TGGLRRFIDRMT
+258 TPGLKRFIERMT

-283 GGVGISN
+283 GGVGVSN
-290 AVSNFLNSKNKTIAI
+290 AVSNFLNGKNKIIAI

-316 FWIYALQLGILA
+316 FWIYALQLGVLA

-335 IAVGAILPALGFLVL
+335 IFMGAILPAIGFLVM

-362 YPKPIVIAVIY
+362 YPKPLVVAAIY
-373 GILIVLIF
+373 GVLVVLIF

-397 FRDNIQLRKIKP
+397 FRDKIQLGKIKP
-409 HGGYKV
+409 HGGYKI
-415 ILAILCSILSSV
+415 ILAILCATLASV
-427 ILISSDEILFNLYF
+427 ILISSDDILFNLYF
-441 IVGTC
+441 VIGTC

-458 LIQLSQKII
+458 LIHLSQKITV
-467 IKKNTALRLAIT
+467 KNNTALRLAIT
-479 NLNRPGSIASSI
+479 NLHRPGSNASSI

-510 NLGNQIKKRLPD
+510 NLVNQIKKRLPD

-530 DIQTDQKSYFDQTIK
+530 DIQTDQRSQFDQAIK
-545 KISGIGNYKRV
+545 EISGIGDYKRV

-567 NISVEKVDISPNVR
+567 SISVEKAEISPNVR
-581 WAVRGDRALTYSKE
+581 WAIRGDRALTYANVQS
-595 QAEGTEITAGKWWP
+595 EGTKITAGKWWP
-609 KEYTGKPLISLDS
+609 KEYSGKPLISLDS
-622 SIARGFGVTIGDT
+622 AIAKGFGVTVGDT

-640 LGREIKGEI
+640 LGREIIGEI

-674 NAPHSHIAALQ
+674 SAPHSHIAALQ

-693 IEEDI
+693 IEESI
-698 LNKFKNVSIIRVREA
+698 TNKFKNVSIIRVREA

-727 VRSIST
+727 VRSISS

-746 IAAGRQRRIYEA
+746 IAAGRQQRIYDA

-768 WTIIKSLIYEFCF
+768 WIIIKTLIYEFCI

-787 FCSIILGTLVGWIV
+787 FCSIVLGTLVGWTV
-801 VRYLMELNW
+801 VKYLMELNW
-810 QFSLNSIL
+810 QFSLQSIL
-818 VSVIICLLITI
+818 MSVIICLTITI
-829 IAGLGG
+829 ITGLAG
-835 TWSALG
+835 TWSALS
-841 QKAAPQLRND
+841 QKAASQLRND

>member
-1 MVKLSKM
+1 
-8 LMANNLSLAIIFSF
+8 MANNLSLAIIFSF

-129 GNILLNQRLT
+129 GNILLNPRLT

-622 SIARGFGVTIGDT
+622 AIARGFGVTIGDT